1 MMLNNKLLGGY
12 YLARNV
18 AVATRILAVAL
29 FVIATNSG
37 FEHRISVI
45 LEQGRWP
52 AAIGFTCVWGLCF
65 AALLIAAFQPKLW
78 VRAAWAVLIA
88 LSTAIGFAF
97 HEVGGSDL
105 GVLDALSL
113 WSARHE
119 AGRALDFYSSEVW
132 RPVVVLVIGI
142 LILAVP
148 PVPTNRTIK
157 RWLGHLGWT
166 PLIPVVCI
174 AAIIYLR
181 EGGGAQSLPTQ
192 FTPLSVATVSGLAL
206 AKSSVPE
213 RAVVTWQPAAPKVRN
228 IVFILDES
236 VRADYIDWSP
246 GNPYTPELASL
257 KSRIIDFSPAASGG
271 VCSSYS
277 NSILRFGASR
287 SGLGRQLLL
296 NPTIW
301 DYAKSAGFRAVF
313 IDAQAAVNRNP
324 GKLQNFMSPDEALKI
339 DHFHVLPSDLP
350 PHALDD
356 KLLDLVVEELKSD
369 KPVFIYAVKNGAHF
383 PYDRGYPGSERFF
396 GPTMSEVGHD
406 GIDSRIRSYRNV
418 VKWTVDR
425 FFKRLFA
432 EIDLTK
438 TVVLYTSDHG
448 EQFDPRRMPHCTI
461 EAPDPRVAFV
471 PLFAIT
477 DEIELRARFDAAAR
491 ESHGHG
497 SHFTLVPS
505 ILQLMGYSP
514 ADVRQRYGESLLEPN
529 KLPPFFTTGDI
540 FNLFSATVRKHSIDL
555 EQTYLETEARVQPT
569 RAAKI
574 SDKTGMS
581 DPYASKVDH
590 VRATTYDTGV
600 SKP

>member
-1 MMLNNKLLGGY
+1 MMFKNRLLGGY
-12 YLARNV
+12 YYCLTRNL
-18 AVATRILAVAL
+18 AVATRILVVAL
-29 FVIATNSG
+29 FVMATNSG

-52 AAIGFTCVWGLCF
+52 AAISFTCVWGLCF

-105 GVLDALSL
+105 GVLDAMSL

-119 AGRALDFYSSEVW
+119 AGRALDFYSSEAW

-148 PVPTNRTIK
+148 PVPTNRMIN
-157 RWLGHLGWT
+157 RWLSRLGWT

-174 AAIIYLR
+174 AAIIYLKD
-181 EGGGAQSLPTQ
+181 GGAQALPTQ

-206 AKSSVPE
+206 AKSSVPK
-213 RAVVTWQPAAPKVRN
+213 RAAVTWQPAAPKVRH
-228 IVFILDES
+228 IVFIVDES
-236 VRADYIDWSP
+236 VRADYLDWSP

-257 KSRIIDFSPAASGG
+257 KSRIIDFGPAASGG
-271 VCSSYS
+271 VCSHYS
-277 NSILRFGASR
+277 NALLRFGASR
-287 SGLGRQLLL
+287 SDLGRQLLL

-301 DYAKSAGFRAVF
+301 DYAKTAGFHAVF
-313 IDAQAAVNRNP
+313 IDAQAAINRSP
-324 GKLQNFMSPDEALKI
+324 GKLQNFMTPDEALQI
-339 DHFHVLPSDLP
+339 DHFHVVPSDLP

-356 KLLDLVVEELKSD
+356 KLLDLVVEELRSD

-383 PYDRGYPGSERFF
+383 PYDRGYPGSDRYF
-396 GPTMSEVGHD
+396 GPTMSEVGRD
-406 GIDSRIRSYRNV
+406 GVDFRINSYRNV

-425 FFKRLFA
+425 FFKRLLA
-432 EIDLTK
+432 EIDLTNA
-438 TVVLYTSDHG
+438 VVLYTSDHG
-448 EQFDPRRMPHCTI
+448 QQFDPRRLPHCTI
-461 EAPDPRVAFV
+461 EAPDPRQALV
-471 PLFAIT
+471 PLLAIT
-477 DEIELRARFDAAAR
+477 DEVELRARFDAAAR

-497 SHFTLVPS
+497 NHFALVPS

-514 ADVRQRYGESLLEPN
+514 ANVRQRYDESLLEPN

-540 FNLFSATVRKHSIDL
+540 FSLFSDTVLTHSIDL

-569 RAAKI
+569 RAV
-574 SDKTGMS
+574 TGL
-581 DPYASKVDH
+581 
-590 VRATTYDTGV
+590 
-600 SKP
+600 